1 MPGVARRARPP
12 TASEQPAATKTA
24 AHQTASDLADTGIG
38 VIPSGSRLAGSN
50 IVQRVSVFA
59 AATGIGSW
67 PGSSPREAAEI
78 VIGELHTLPHLV
90 ELPARGVGADI
101 IGRAGALLIDIGIDT
116 VPRGYRI
123 ANGRSA
129 VVRRAASLLDEDI
142 DALEEAWEKAGL
154 RGGTRTVKVQAP
166 GPITLAA
173 QLELPGGHRA
183 ITDPGAL
190 RDLAGS
196 LAEGVAA
203 HRAQIERRLDSPVVV
218 QFDEPS
224 LPAALEGRLTGVTSL
239 TPVHPVDESVA
250 IGLLDDCVALV
261 GAEVAVHSCAAGLPW
276 KGLQR
281 SGIHAISVDVS
292 TLTAADLDGVG
303 DFVDS
308 GRTVLLGV
316 VPTTPPAARPSSEE
330 VAKGAVAVTD
340 RLGFARSVLR
350 ERIGITPACGLA
362 ATTPQW
368 ARTAVELAQKAADA
382 FGEDPDAI

>member
-1 MPGVARRARPP
+1 
-12 TASEQPAATKTA
+12 
-24 AHQTASDLADTGIG
+24 
-38 VIPSGSRLAGSN
+38 
-50 IVQRVSVFA
+50 VSVFA

-67 PGSSPREAAEI
+67 PGSSPREAAE
-78 VIGELHTLPHLV
+78 VVVGELHTLPHLV
-90 ELPARGVGADI
+90 ELPSRGVGADM
-101 IGRAGALLIDIGIDT
+101 IGRAGALLVDIGIDT

-123 ANGRSA
+123 ARGRSA

-154 RGGTRTVKVQAP
+154 RDGTRAVKVQAP

-173 QLELPGGHRA
+173 QLELSAGHRA
-183 ITDPGAL
+183 ITDPGAV
-190 RDLAGS
+190 RDLTGS
-196 LAEGVAA
+196 LAEGMAA
-203 HRAQIERRLDSPVVV
+203 HRAQLERRLGTPVVV
-218 QFDEPS
+218 QFDEPA

-250 IGLLDDCVALV
+250 IGLIDECVARV
-261 GAEVAVHSCAAGLPW
+261 GGAVALHCCAAALPW
-276 KGLQR
+276 KALQR
-281 SGIHAISVDVS
+281 SSIHAVSVDAS

-316 VPTTPPAARPSSEE
+316 VPTAAPTARPSAEE
-330 VAKGAVAVTD
+330 IATAAVAVTD

-350 ERIGITPACGLA
+350 ERIGVTPSCGLA
-362 ATTPQW
+362 SATLTW

-382 FGEDPDAI
+382 FTEDPDAI